1 MKIYSKVYSKSV
13 ATSQSPSTT
22 QDWINCHDYH
32 DHHQNSYPY
41 TGNSFIIIIVLSQQR
56 HHYHHQNIVQNNP
69 CFICA
74 TVIKLNT
81 SFYHSTNTSIINKIL
96 QNTSKLSDHHHV
108 LEAEIFYEGTNVCLK
123 TILQVLSHFHNC

>member
-41 TGNSFIIIIVLSQQR
+41 NSIIIIIVLSQQR
-56 HHYHHQNIVQNNP
+56 HRYHQQNIVQNNP

-74 TVIKLNT
+74 TAIKLNT
-81 SFYHSTNTSIINKIL
+81 SFYHSTNTCSIINKIL
-96 QNTSKLSDHHHV
+96 QNTSKLSDHHHM
-108 LEAEIFYEGTNVCLK
+108 LEAEICWFSKLLK
-123 TILQVLSHFHNC
+123 K